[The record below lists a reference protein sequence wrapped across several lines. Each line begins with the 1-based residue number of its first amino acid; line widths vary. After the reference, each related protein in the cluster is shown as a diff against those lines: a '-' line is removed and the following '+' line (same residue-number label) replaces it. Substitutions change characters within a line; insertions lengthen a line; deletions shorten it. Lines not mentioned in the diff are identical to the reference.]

1 MKNLWIKQYL
11 SKIKH
16 TSKLVDMMSLL
27 FTTNVM
33 AEESKYFLFSLSE
46 GLSRCMFT
54 EATKIMQL
62 SYNSSCNFF

>member
-16 TSKLVDMMSLL
+16 NSKFVDMMSLL